1 MKRII
6 TLSLED
12 LSEAK
17 DKVRRVLKK
26 LQYEDEVII
35 LSKSDISYL
44 FRGYNVEKEKNEEGL
59 WIIRIKKN

>member
-17 DKVRRVLKK
+17 DKVRKVLKK
-26 LQYEDEVII
+26 LQYEDEVIVI
-35 LSKSDISYL
+35 SKSDISYL
-44 FRGYNVEKEKNEEGL
+44 FKGYNVEKEKDEEGL

>member
-1 MKRII
+1 VKRII

-17 DKVRRVLKK
+17 DKVRKVLKK
-26 LQYEDEVII
+26 LQYEDEVIVI
-35 LSKSDISYL
+35 SKSDISYL
-44 FRGYNVEKEKNEEGL
+44 FKGYNVEKEKDEEGL

>member
-17 DKVRRVLKK
+17 DKVRKVLKK
-26 LQYEDEVII
+26 LQYEDEVIVI
-35 LSKSDISYL
+35 SKSDISYL
-44 FRGYNVEKEKNEEGL
+44 FRGYNVEKEKDEEGL